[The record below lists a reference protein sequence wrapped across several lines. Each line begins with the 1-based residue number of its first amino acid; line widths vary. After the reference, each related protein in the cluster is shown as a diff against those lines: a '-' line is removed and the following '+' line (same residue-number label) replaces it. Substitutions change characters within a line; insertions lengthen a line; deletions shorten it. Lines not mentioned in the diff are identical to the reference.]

1 MITAAFGRYY
11 VSTELGVEYFDPT
24 GRISGVI
31 PGPAGIR
38 GMTSVTFADPNLEY
52 LYATCFNQIYRLK
65 TKTRGVL
72 YQNGPQAY
80 PPKGR

>member
-1 MITAAFGRYY
+1 MA
-11 VSTELGVEYFDPT
+11 TELGVQYFDPT

-38 GMTSVTFADPNLEY
+38 GITSVTFAGPNLEY
-52 LYATCFNQIYRLK
+52 MYLTCFTRIYRMK

-72 YQNGPQAY
+72 YQNGPPAH
-80 PPKGR
+80 PPTGP